1 MQIDQVLLMK
11 GILISTLM
19 IIASWSTRVLRLCQK
34 MTNPE
39 SIRKKFETYTFSVGE
54 KDKLALE
61 KYAQIKALFSSLKRK
76 GKVEKFYSKYFA
88 LVPLNATEYFPN
100 LSSQL
105 AVLLAT
111 RVADKIVSFSKL
123 NESNSTPAQANV
135 TTKDLTEKEKAALQY
150 LGGYV
155 LLALNKRIQQSK
167 KWKTASREH

>member
-1 MQIDQVLLMK
+1 MK

>member
-1 MQIDQVLLMK
+1 
-11 GILISTLM
+11 
-19 IIASWSTRVLRLCQK
+19 
-34 MTNPE
+34 
-39 SIRKKFETYTFSVGE
+39 
-54 KDKLALE
+54 
-61 KYAQIKALFSSLKRK
+61 
-76 GKVEKFYSKYFA
+76 
-88 LVPLNATEYFPN
+88 VPLNATEYFPN